1 MRVLIYP
8 NEFSQKAFH
17 LTDTLFEYDHLPMRS
32 EYRMPNIHSH
42 LTSYL
47 TIIRKVIFMSI
58 RAGLFR
64 RMMRSQNINPIAYPE
79 MQEKMKAMSAKYC
92 HTKPKKGYMLECLT
106 TESGTKYQRMKK
118 ENAVSSGKVI
128 YYIHGG
134 CYISGLTYNYRDFC
148 APFCDLAEGVEI
160 ILLDYTLM
168 PDNCYPTQLNEAL
181 DLWSELTVKQ
191 NINPEHIIIGGDS
204 SGGNL
209 ALALMLKLK
218 DTGSVLPNSIFLLSP
233 WTDMTASGESYVKN
247 YKRDVE
253 IGDKNGMFDGQT
265 KQKLLSS
272 YLYDYIGDNN
282 RTDPYISPAFADY
295 SDFPPMLLF
304 AGEDEM
310 LLDDTLT
317 VYEKA
322 KKSGVDVKLET
333 QPKMFH
339 SYVLYTNYM
348 PESQHSYQT
357 LKEFIADRLK

>member
-1 MRVLIYP
+1 
-8 NEFSQKAFH
+8 
-17 LTDTLFEYDHLPMRS
+17 
-32 EYRMPNIHSH
+32 
-42 LTSYL
+42 
-47 TIIRKVIFMSI
+47 
-58 RAGLFR
+58 
-64 RMMRSQNINPIAYPE
+64 MMRSQNINPIAHPE

-92 HTKPKKGYMLECLT
+92 HTKPKKGYRLECLT

-168 PDNCYPTQLNEAL
+168 PDNCYPTQFNEAL

-218 DTGSVLPNSIFLLSP
+218 DTGSALPNSIFLLSP

-253 IGDKNGMFDGQT
+253 IGDKNGMFDRQT